1 MACMYA
7 LLEHRRVVAPHQP
20 VPRFDVD
27 LSRKNYPP
35 VALLLCKYPLPFFYL
50 LLFFSPVLPRLPY
63 FFFFFFFF
71 FCTFQTLPNV
81 IVVRSFLRQRFAL
94 SNKFIRAIARISQT
108 RGGPDEK
115 RARRVSGE
123 GEKGRIIKL

>member
-1 MACMYA
+1 MACVYA

-35 VALLLCKYPLPFFYL
+35 VALLLCKYPLPFFTSCSFS
-50 LLFFSPVLPRLPY
+50 LLFNPVSLIFS
-63 FFFFFFFF
+63 FFF

>member
-71 FCTFQTLPNV
+71 FVHFKRYQTLSLSG
-81 IVVRSFLRQRFAL
+81 RSFGNVLL
-94 SNKFIRAIARISQT
+94 SRINLYVPSRGFHRPEGDQMKKERAGYR
-108 RGGPDEK
+108 
-115 RARRVSGE
+115 
-123 GEKGRIIKL
+123 EKGRRAE